1 MINLA
6 RGVVVLVL
14 TGVFV
19 AFIYAQTGPELALII
34 ANDSQLELTEQVTS
48 NIGNIVTSP
57 TPDEK
62 GKKLVEK
69 TVLTTKTSNATEA
82 GGATGKSLGAFSAT
96 AYCLQG
102 KTASGAYV
110 RRGLIAADP
119 RVLRLGS
126 KVTLGAGA
134 YSGDYLVADIGGGIK
149 GRKIDIWMPSCAEA
163 RRFGRRT
170 VNISL
175 Q

>member
-14 TGVFV
+14 TVVFV
-19 AFIYAQTGPELALII
+19 AFIYANTGPDLALII
-34 ANDSQLELTEQVTS
+34 ANDSQLDLTEEVTS
-48 NIGNIVTSP
+48 NIGNVVTSP
-57 TPDEK
+57 TPDETK

-69 TVLTTKTSNATEA
+69 TVLTTKTSGNADA
-82 GGATGKSLGAFSAT
+82 AATGKSLGAFSAT

-126 KVTLGAGA
+126 KVTLSAGA

-149 GRKIDIWMPSCAEA
+149 GRKIDIWVSSCAEA